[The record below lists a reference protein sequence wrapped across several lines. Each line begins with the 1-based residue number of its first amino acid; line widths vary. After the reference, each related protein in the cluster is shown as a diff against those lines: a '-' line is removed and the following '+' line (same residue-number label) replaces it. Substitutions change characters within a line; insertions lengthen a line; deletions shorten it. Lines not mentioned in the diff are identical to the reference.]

1 MDSFPVNPV
10 DVLVAII
17 LLLSAI
23 LAFSRGAVRE
33 VLGVGAWVGAALA
46 TVFGFRHLQPFV
58 RDLIESQ
65 LVADGV
71 TALAIFLVALIVLVV
86 VSQVIASRVQG
97 SRLGALDRSLGFV
110 FGLLRGAALIC
121 LAYMLFIWAMAEE
134 DRPTWIAK
142 AKTMPYIVRGAEA
155 IRSVIPDEFEEKAAS
170 TVREQSE
177 SSSDAVGALRRY
189 EELRKPA
196 PPESEPPPETP
207 PQPAPDEL

>member
-110 FGLLRGAALIC
+110 FGLVRGAALIC

-142 AKTMPYIVRGAEA
+142 AKTMPYMIRGAEA

-170 TVREQSE
+170 TVRKQSE
-177 SSSDAVGALRRY
+177 SSSNAVGALRRY